1 MLLTSK
7 KENIMSVEKI
17 RKSVSEAYA
26 KAISAASPSCCKSA
40 RSACGPDTGAA
51 SPVAELIQYEQAEIQ
66 SQPAAAASSFGCGN
80 PLAFSGVREGD
91 TVLDLGSGAGFDL
104 LLARD
109 KVGATGRVIGVDMT
123 DEMIT
128 RARQNIKAAGVNN
141 VEIRKGLIE
150 DLPVESSS
158 VDWVI
163 SNCVI
168 NLSPEKSKVFKEI
181 HRVLKPGGRISISDI
196 VAEQLPDEIRNNNGL
211 YNSCVAGAISEEE
224 YMAGLAAAG
233 LYNIQI
239 QERLVFEPVQIKAAF
254 DDEGTGLS
262 QFFHELPESERQ
274 KAVDRLISQAAGKV
288 WSAKFT
294 AQKP

>member
-1 MLLTSK
+1 
-7 KENIMSVEKI
+7 MSIEKI

-26 KAISAASPSCCKSA
+26 KAISVATPSCCKA
-40 RSACGPDTGAA
+40 TRSCCNPAPGAT
-51 SPVAELIQYEQAEIQ
+51 SSVAELIQYDKTEIQ

-80 PLAFSGVREGD
+80 PLAFSGVKEGD

-104 LLARD
+104 LLASD
-109 KVGATGRVIGVDMT
+109 KVGSKGRVLGVDMT
-123 DEMIT
+123 DAMLA
-128 RARQNIKAAGVNN
+128 RARQNIKAAGAKN
-141 VEIRKGLIE
+141 VEVHKGLIE
-150 DLPVESSS
+150 NLPVESSS

-181 HRVLKPGGRISISDI
+181 YRVLKPGGRMSISDI
-196 VAEQLPDEIRNNNGL
+196 VAEELPDEIRNNKGL
-211 YNSCVAGAISEEE
+211 YNSCVSGAISEKE

-233 LYNIQI
+233 LHNIKV
-239 QERLVFEPVQIKAAF
+239 QERLVFEPLQIKAAF
-254 DDEGTGLS
+254 DDEETGLS

>member
-1 MLLTSK
+1 
-7 KENIMSVEKI
+7 
-17 RKSVSEAYA
+17 
-26 KAISAASPSCCKSA
+26 
-40 RSACGPDTGAA
+40 
-51 SPVAELIQYEQAEIQ
+51 VAELIQYDKAEIE
-66 SQPAAAASSFGCGN
+66 SQPTAAASSFGCGN

-104 LLARD
+104 LLASDR
-109 KVGATGRVIGVDMT
+109 VGGKGRVIGVDMT
-123 DEMIT
+123 DAMIA
-128 RARQNIKAAGVNN
+128 RAGQNIKAAGVSN
-141 VEIRKGLIE
+141 VEVRKGLIE

-196 VAEQLPDEIRNNNGL
+196 VAAQLPDEIRNNKGL

-224 YMAGLAAAG
+224 YLAGLAEAG
-233 LYNIQI
+233 LCNIQV
-239 QERLVFEPVQIKAAF
+239 QERLIFEAAQIKAAF
-254 DDEGTGLS
+254 DDEETGLS
-262 QFFHELPESERQ
+262 QLFHELPEPERQ
-274 KAVDRLISQAAGKV
+274 EAVARLIAQAAGKV

-294 AQKP
+294 AQKPKTGTDLFCKE